1 MLETAIRLKVK
12 QKEDEGMDV
21 EETFGDGIAA
31 PASPLP
37 ESEVGTGG
45 LGDADEES
53 VVPAEEEGNP
63 LGGGDEAEEW

>member
-12 QKEDEGMDV
+12 QDEDGGMDV
-21 EETFGDGIAA
+21 EETFGDGISA

-45 LGDADEES
+45 LGDAEDEGAL
-53 VVPAEEEGNP
+53 PIEEEGNP
-63 LGGGDEAEEW
+63 LEGGDEAEEW

>member
-12 QKEDEGMDV
+12 QDEDEGMDV
-21 EETFGDGIAA
+21 GETFGDGIVA

-45 LGDADEES
+45 LGDSDDEAL
-53 VVPAEEEGNP
+53 PIEEEANP
-63 LGGGDEAEEW
+63 LEDTEAEEW